1 MSRIFWDTNLYV
13 YLLENNPDFFPYVEK
28 LRIRMLT
35 RGDQLLTSTM
45 TLGEVLV
52 KPTQAGD
59 TERCRRYEKMILS
72 SSQVIPLDV
81 AASRHYASIRC
92 DRFIKPPDAI
102 QLSCAASVGVDL
114 FVTNDDRLHGKFI
127 PGIQFIAPLT
137 RVPI

>member
-13 YLLENNPDFFPYVEK
+13 YLLENNPEFVPYVEN

-52 KPTQAGD
+52 KPTKAGD
-59 TERCRRYEKMILS
+59 AERCRRYEKMILS
-72 SSQVIPLDV
+72 SSQIIPLDV
-81 AASRHYASIRC
+81 AAARHYASIRC
-92 DRFIKPPDAI
+92 DRSINPPDAM

-114 FVTNDDRLHGKFI
+114 FVTNDDRLQGKFV
-127 PGIQFIAPLT
+127 PGIQFIAPLV

>member
-13 YLLENNPDFFPYVEK
+13 YLLENNPDFFPYVEN

-35 RGDQLLTSTM
+35 RGDQLFTSTM
-45 TLGEVLV
+45 TLGELLV

-59 TERCRRYEKMILS
+59 VARCRRYEKVILS

-81 AASRHYASIRC
+81 AAARHYASIRC

-114 FVTNDDRLHGKFI
+114 FVTNDNRLQGKFV
-127 PGIQFIAPLT
+127 PGIQFIAPLDN
-137 RVPI
+137 VPI

>member
-13 YLLENNPDFFPYVEK
+13 YLLENNPEFVPYVEN

-52 KPTQAGD
+52 KPAKAGD
-59 TERCRRYEKMILS
+59 AERSRRYEKMILS
-72 SSQVIPLDV
+72 SSQIIPLDV
-81 AASRHYASIRC
+81 AAARHYASIRC
-92 DRFIKPPDAI
+92 DRSIKPPDAM

-114 FVTNDDRLHGKFI
+114 FVTNDDRLQGKFV
-127 PGIQFIAPLT
+127 PGIQFNAPLV